1 MYCWGRLT
9 VSLNFPSLLSP
20 RFFKQ
25 RNFFFSVIFTPF
37 SFFVEN
43 CYTIHIDL
51 TIYWIIWL
59 VTLFTIWIARH
70 CFATGTKKMV
80 RSVRTLAK
88 THFRT
93 LFPAKIKSLPCLWA
107 HCLDSLCAIMTVANC
122 ATRETRRL
130 GDLGRPFRTPFWICQ
145 DPIDLYSCHASKK
158 RSRSPRDNNFFTDYR
173 VIKLKITAYLD
184 SENRNTVLW
193 EKIAAKSHQK

>member
-20 RFFKQ
+20 RFSKQ
-25 RNFFFSVIFTPF
+25 RNFFQFSVIFAPF

-43 CYTIHIDL
+43 CYAIHNDL

-70 CFATGTKKMV
+70 CFATGTKETV

-88 THFRT
+88 THFRA
-93 LFPAKIKSLPCLWA
+93 LFPAKITSPPCLWA
-107 HCLDSLCAIMTVANC
+107 HCLDSLCTIMTVPDC
-122 ATRETRRL
+122 ATRETHGL
-130 GDLGRPFRTPFWICQ
+130 GDLRRPFRTPFRICQ
-145 DPIDLYSCHASKK
+145 EPI
-158 RSRSPRDNNFFTDYR
+158 
-173 VIKLKITAYLD
+173 V
-184 SENRNTVLW
+184 E
-193 EKIAAKSHQK
+193 Q